1 MMRQQGAV
9 QRLVQYSGQRCFN
22 SSWHAGFYRHKL
34 KLASS
39 MCPPQQQLQLQGS
52 LLRGPGDIRA
62 NSEKSSGVH
71 LAIRRKF
78 SSSSSLSSSSS
89 RLTTEL
95 REFKDRLRP
104 LGPGKVDLSRDDG
117 NGLAALVLDN
127 QDRRNGE
134 GEGRT

>member
-1 MMRQQGAV
+1 MRQQGAV
-9 QRLVQYSGQRCFN
+9 QRLVQYSGLCFN
-22 SSWHAGFYRHKL
+22 SSWHPGFHRFKL

-39 MCPPQQQLQLQGS
+39 MCPSQQQLQLQGH
-52 LLRGPGDIRA
+52 LLRGPGDIGA
-62 NSEKSSGVH
+62 ISEKSRGVH

-78 SSSSSLSSSSS
+78 SHSSSLSSSSS

-104 LGPGKVDLSRDDG
+104 LGPGKVDLSRDNG